1 MIETKSKAEI
11 AIMHESGRR
20 LSSVMKV
27 LSEAVCPGISTLEL
41 DRIAESEIRK
51 LGGVPSFKGL
61 YGFPATI
68 CASINDVIVHG
79 IPNKKMKLKEGDIIG
94 IDIGLC
100 YNGYHSDMA
109 RTFAVG
115 NISEEDQR
123 LIDVTRESFWNGLKY
138 ATLGNRIGDIGH
150 EIQRTAESAGFSVV
164 REMIGHGIGR
174 EVHMEPEVPNY
185 GKKGHGPRLID
196 GMVIA
201 IEPMIN
207 AGVKEGITLEDGW
220 TYVTADGAKS
230 AHYENT
236 VAITADGPIPLTEF
250 EVERYAGLSD

>member
-1 MIETKSKAEI
+1 MIEAKSKAEI

-20 LSSVMKV
+20 LSSVMK
-27 LSEAVCPGISTLEL
+27 LLYEAVHPGVTTLEL
-41 DRIAESEIRK
+41 DRIAENEIRK

-61 YGFPATI
+61 YGFPASI
-68 CASINDVIVHG
+68 CASINEVIVHG
-79 IPNKKMKLKEGDIIG
+79 IPSKKLKLREGDIIG
-94 IDIGLC
+94 IDIGMC
-100 YNGYHSDMA
+100 YNGFHSDMA

-115 NISEEDQR
+115 AISQEDQR
-123 LIDVTRESFWNGLKY
+123 LIDVTRESFWNGLKF
-138 ATLGNRIGDIGH
+138 AKIGNRIGDIGH
-150 EIQRTAESAGFSVV
+150 EVQRTAESAGFSVV
-164 REMIGHGIGR
+164 REMIGHGVGR
-174 EVHMEPEVPNY
+174 KLHEEPEVPNY

-207 AGVKEGITLEDGW
+207 AGVKEGLTLEDGW

-236 VAITADGPIPLTEF
+236 VAITQEGPIPLTEF
-250 EVERYAGLSD
+250 EAKR

>member
-11 AIMHESGRR
+11 EIMHESGRR
-20 LSSVMKV
+20 LAKVMKV
-27 LSEAVCPGISTLEL
+27 LKEAVAPGISTKEI

-61 YGFPATI
+61 YGFPASI

-79 IPNKKMKLKEGDIIG
+79 IPSKKIKLQEGDIIG

-100 YNGYHSDMA
+100 YNGFHSDMA
-109 RTFAVG
+109 RTFGVG
-115 NISEEDQR
+115 NISEEDKR
-123 LIDVTRESFWNGLKY
+123 LIEVTRNSFWNGFKM
-138 ATLGNRIGDIGH
+138 AVIGNRVGDIGH
-150 EIQRTAESAGFSVV
+150 EVQRTAEGEGFSVV
-164 REMIGHGIGR
+164 REMIGHGVGR
-174 EVHMEPEVPNY
+174 ELHEEPEVPNY
-185 GKKGHGPRLID
+185 GKKGHGPRLVE

-207 AGVKEGITLEDGW
+207 AGVKEGLTLDDGW

-236 VAITADGPIPLTEF
+236 VAITADGPIALTDF
-250 EVERYAGLSD
+250 DEVGK